1 MRPIFVHRKLW
12 LLLLLIP
19 LLAAAAGWLELQRYA
34 RTPAATGA
42 QPQIVLIPA
51 GQDFRTLA
59 GRLQA
64 EGIIRN
70 PRKLRLLARLEGL
83 DRSIQAGEYELSAA
97 MAPRTILETLAGG
110 KVRLHRLTIP
120 EGFTLAQVADA
131 VAGAG
136 LAARDAFYGAA
147 TDPNFTRQLQIPAA
161 TFEGYLFPDTY
172 HFSRDTTPRKMV
184 ATMVAHFRGALT
196 PEWQLQLEKLGWT
209 LHQAVTLASII
220 EKETGAAFER
230 PLISS
235 VFHNRLKKGMRL
247 ESDPTVIFGIP
258 EFDGNLTRKHL
269 REPTPY
275 NTYQI
280 PGLPPGPIANP
291 GAAALE
297 AALFPADT
305 RYLFFVS
312 KGDQTHQ
319 FSTTLAEHNRAVQ
332 KYQLGR

>member
-34 RTPAATGA
+34 GTPADLAEA
-42 QPQIVLIPA
+42 PQVVEIPA

-59 GRLQA
+59 NRLQ
-64 EGIIRN
+64 ETGIIRN

-120 EGFTLAQVADA
+120 EGFTLEQVADA

-136 LAARDAFYGAA
+136 LVTRDAFYAAA
-147 TDPNFTRQLQIPAA
+147 TDPDLTRQLQIPAD

-172 HFSRDTTPRKMV
+172 HFPRDTTPRKMV
-184 ATMVAHFRGALT
+184 ATMVSHFRGALA

-269 REPTPY
+269 RTPTPY

-297 AALFPADT
+297 AALFPAET

-312 KGDQTHQ
+312 KGDQTHH